1 MWAEIG
7 AHAEDLPFM
16 LKAEIERYKRK
27 VENNK
32 TAQGK
37 LFFFCEYKLSKL

>member
-37 LFFFCEYKLSKL
+37 LFFFLRIQII